1 MIMQLLIGLP
11 GERPGGL
18 LLTAAY
24 FLGAGTL
31 ALAAGFVYAGVCTA
45 LPWMSLPLQA
55 AAAVVRGVPPL
66 LLVFLL
72 AVATGLS
79 VGGAGLA
86 GLTVYSFTH
95 VGEVLRS
102 FLAAYPDALRH
113 QARVMGL
120 GPLRDWAELRVPRT
134 LAYSLDALATHWVS
148 LLKDSGALV
157 VLSIGELTTVAKTLS
172 ESAATYERWTAIL
185 VSAGALYLAATLLL
199 IAALDRVRR
208 RPFAAAL
215 STRTA

>member
-18 LLTAAY
+18 LLTASY

-45 LPWMSLPLQA
+45 FPWMSLPLQA
-55 AAAVVRGVPPL
+55 AAAVVRGIPPL

-86 GLTVYSFTH
+86 GLTAYSFTH
-95 VGEVLRS
+95 VGEALRS
-102 FLAAYPDALRH
+102 FLAAYPTALRH

-134 LAYSLDALATHWVS
+134 LVYSLDALATHWVS

-172 ESAATYERWTAIL
+172 ESAASYERWAATL
-185 VSAGALYLAATLLL
+185 LTAGALYLATTLLL
-199 IAALDRVRR
+199 IAALNRVRS